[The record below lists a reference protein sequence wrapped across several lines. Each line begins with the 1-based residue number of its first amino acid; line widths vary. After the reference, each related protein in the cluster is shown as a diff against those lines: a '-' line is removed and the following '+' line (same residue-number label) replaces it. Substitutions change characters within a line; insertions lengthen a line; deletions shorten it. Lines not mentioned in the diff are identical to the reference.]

1 MDRNGGL
8 DMTIDNEGR
17 WEGRLWTLF
26 QLGLVAL
33 VGFLALQAMDSQ
45 KLLASM
51 VSEQRHTN
59 QRLDRIE
66 ASVDRVNE
74 DRYKMQ
80 GLSGDLVRFE
90 RRLATVEDKLD
101 KTNGLK
107 R

>member
-8 DMTIDNEGR
+8 DMTINNEGR

-74 DRYKMQ
+74 DRYKLQ
-80 GLSGDLVRFE
+80 GLFGEQARLE
-90 RRLATVEDKLD
+90 RRVAAVEDKLD
-101 KTNGLK
+101 KVNGLK

>member
-1 MDRNGGL
+1 MNMSRD
-8 DMTIDNEGR
+8 DEGR

-33 VGFLALQAMDSQ
+33 VGFLAVQAMDSQ

-51 VSEQRHTN
+51 ISEQKHTN

-80 GLSGDLVRFE
+80 SLSGEHARFE
-90 RRLATVEDKLD
+90 RRLVAVEERLD
-101 KTNGLK
+101 RVNGGRK
-107 R
+107 